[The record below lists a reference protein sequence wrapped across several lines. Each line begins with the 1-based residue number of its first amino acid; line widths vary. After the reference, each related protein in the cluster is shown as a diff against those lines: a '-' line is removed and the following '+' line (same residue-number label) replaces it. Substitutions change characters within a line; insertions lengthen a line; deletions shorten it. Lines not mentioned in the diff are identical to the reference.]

1 MHMSFTKVRNNGI
14 KHFFKLWV
22 KKRILDGFCF
32 DFLQALTGLRI
43 IINSI
48 LVELVSTGYDSCGR

>member
-1 MHMSFTKVRNNGI
+1 M
-14 KHFFKLWV
+14 V

-43 IINSI
+43 RINSI